1 MKNAPI
7 LMPATVSSMAE
18 VMKKMMMS
26 DMLAAGMDE
35 ETMEAML
42 ADLPA
47 AEDVP
52 MTVVSNERGLNGAAS
67 LFYPDQMD
75 KVAEKIGGDYY
86 ILPSSIHEQLVVPDD
101 GNMSSVDLGNMVREV
116 NATQVSPAERLSD
129 EVYHYDSKDKVFEKA
144 ATFDARQKAKTKQ
157 QEKDVSNKDQSLGNA
172 VKTPKKHKSNDMS
185 L

>member
-1 MKNAPI
+1 
-7 LMPATVSSMAE
+7 
-18 VMKKMMMS
+18 
-26 DMLAAGMDE
+26 
-35 ETMEAML
+35 
-42 ADLPA
+42 
-47 AEDVP
+47 

-116 NATQVSPAERLSD
+116 NATQVSPEERLSD

-144 ATFDARQKAKTKQ
+144 ATFEARQKTKQ
-157 QEKDVSNKDQSLGNA
+157 QEMAGTKKEAAMENA
-172 VKTPKKHKSNDMS
+172 TKAPKKHKSNDMS